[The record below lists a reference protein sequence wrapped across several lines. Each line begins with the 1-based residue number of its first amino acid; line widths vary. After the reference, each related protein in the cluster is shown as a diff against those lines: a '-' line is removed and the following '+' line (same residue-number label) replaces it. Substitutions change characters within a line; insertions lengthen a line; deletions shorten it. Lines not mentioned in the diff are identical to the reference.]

1 MPAEE
6 ALNMVNTP
14 GYTSSD
20 GMLHTKQGVVP
31 CLNLPRSCTNI
42 GYVGEDGTFFS
53 GRLPGSDVVWI
64 S

>member
-1 MPAEE
+1 
-6 ALNMVNTP
+6 MVNTP

-20 GMLHTKQGVVP
+20 GMLHSKQGVVP
-31 CLNLPRSCTNI
+31 YLNLPHSCTNI

-64 S
+64 C